1 MYCSA
6 FATLAVIWL
15 VDMALDPRQVDLNG
29 YKCSKSAYFLTEK
42 ALRVPRAF
50 PIVAQ
55 IDSIEPWKSPP
66 GSSMALLG
74 VLRTCHYPDPEKLC
88 LIG

>member
-15 VDMALDPRQVDLNG
+15 VDICVMAGLIGVLDPRPVDLNG
-29 YKCSKSAYFLTEK
+29 YKCSKGANFLTEK

-50 PIVAQ
+50 PIRAQ
-55 IDSIEPWKSPP
+55 IDSIGP
-66 GSSMALLG
+66 
-74 VLRTCHYPDPEKLC
+74 
-88 LIG
+88 